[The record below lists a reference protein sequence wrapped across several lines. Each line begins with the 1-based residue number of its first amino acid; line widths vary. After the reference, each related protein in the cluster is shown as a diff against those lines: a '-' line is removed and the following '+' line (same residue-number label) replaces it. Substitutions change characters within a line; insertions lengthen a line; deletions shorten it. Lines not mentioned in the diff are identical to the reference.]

1 MKTMPV
7 IKSISSIKTTGFW
20 LGILLFIITALFF
33 QAPNNNSSISYMLA
47 TTLLMGIWWIT
58 EAVPLSITA
67 LIPVVFYPIFGIM
80 NGKEVSTAYFNHIIF
95 LFIGGFIVSL
105 AMEKWNLHKR
115 IALKILLSVGISPSK
130 ILLGFMLTT
139 AFLSMWISNT
149 ATAMMMVPIA
159 LSVIDSLKGI
169 LNEKSFKKYS
179 TALLLGIAYSAS
191 VGGIATLIGT
201 PPNLAFSQIFSI
213 SFPEAPEIS
222 FVQWMMFGIPLSLTM
237 FILIWLVL
245 YIFYVPGNTF
255 DNTVLNKLQKQ
266 YHKLGKITFE
276 EKVVLASFILLSI
289 LWITRSPINIKL
301 ENGSIKFGGWSS
313 IFPHPE
319 YFNDGT
325 VAIFI
330 GIILFLIPSKQKKK
344 EKIMDKTTM
353 KKLPWDII
361 LLFGGGFALAKGF
374 VASGLSGWI
383 IKSFSGLASVSP
395 LIILI
400 AIALGLSLLTEFT
413 SNTATAQ
420 MALPL
425 LAAISVSANINPLFL
440 MIPATIATSLAFIMP
455 VATPPNLIVFGTGK
469 ISIKEMA
476 KTGIII
482 DLIGVA
488 VVVLFMYLVIPHI
501 LNININ
507 QVPDWINSFSK

>member
-1 MKTMPV
+1 
-7 IKSISSIKTTGFW
+7 
-20 LGILLFIITALFF
+20 
-33 QAPNNNSSISYMLA
+33 
-47 TTLLMGIWWIT
+47 
-58 EAVPLSITA
+58 
-67 LIPVVFYPIFGIM
+67 M

-237 FILIWLVL
+237 FIFIWLVL

-255 DNTVLNKLQKQ
+255 DNMVLNKLQKQ

-301 ENGSIKFGGWSS
+301 ENGSINFGGWSS

-330 GIILFLIPSKQKKK
+330 GIILFLIPSKQKKR

-383 IKSFSGLASVSP
+383 IKSFSDLASVSP

-440 MIPATIATSLAFIMP
+440 MTVDLCLPYVKTFI
-455 VATPPNLIVFGTGK
+455 L
-469 ISIKEMA
+469 
-476 KTGIII
+476 
-482 DLIGVA
+482 
-488 VVVLFMYLVIPHI
+488 LV
-501 LNININ
+501 
-507 QVPDWINSFSK
+507 